1 MMTDS
6 RMIRGVQ
13 AAGLSLAAARRE
25 HSGADGH
32 RDALSFPFKHAHP
45 LRGAPPRSTGGPPVL
60 PTL

>member
-1 MMTDS
+1 
-6 RMIRGVQ
+6 MIRGVQ

-25 HSGADGH
+25 DSGADGH